1 MTTTALA
8 ITALPAGTVVAD
20 VAGTAIDATKTMVVT
35 PTDRFDK
42 LILRFV
48 HTTHAAKTLVIKKG
62 TAVAANAS
70 GQGDLTVTLDDATAA
85 DVVTFITGLESARFL
100 QADGTINITFAAS
113 TTGFVTAFQLD

>member
-1 MTTTALA
+1 VTTTALTA
-8 ITALPAGTVVAD
+8 TALTTGTVVED
-20 VAGTAIDATKTMVVT
+20 VAGTAIDATKTMVIT

-42 LILRFV
+42 LIFRFV
-48 HTTHAAKTLVIKKG
+48 HTTHAAKTLLIKAG

-85 DVVTFITGLESARFL
+85 DVVTFLTGLESARFL
-100 QADGTINITFAAS
+100 QSDGSIHITFAAS